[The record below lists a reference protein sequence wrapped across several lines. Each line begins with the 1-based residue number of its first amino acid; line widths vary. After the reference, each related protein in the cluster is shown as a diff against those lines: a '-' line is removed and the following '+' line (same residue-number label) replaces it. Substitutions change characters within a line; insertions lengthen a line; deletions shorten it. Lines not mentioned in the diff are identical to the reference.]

1 MHKGPSVFPLDRW
14 AVFAQCVR
22 SIVDGYAAE
31 ALTTASPSSSYPKHT
46 ATDMDY
52 TAMLLQTL
60 PQSLASDLQQ
70 VVFQVLEG
78 IVSVRAG
85 KRRITRL
92 AASSPY
98 KAEGLYRYDVIA

>member
-1 MHKGPSVFPLDRW
+1 MRNGPSVFPPDRW
-14 AVFAQCVR
+14 TIFAQCVR

-31 ALTTASPSSSYPKHT
+31 ARTTASPSSTYPKRTVTDEEYRT
-46 ATDMDY
+46 A
-52 TAMLLQTL
+52 LLRIL

-85 KRRITRL
+85 KRRVTRL
-92 AASSPY
+92 VAASPY
-98 KAEGLYRYDVIA
+98 KTEGLSRYDVIV